1 MGLSRLAVIAC
12 LLSWSAWAQEFRAT
26 ITGHVTDP
34 AGAVVPQA
42 TVQATNVATN
52 EIAVAKTNDQGTY
65 TLPLLKPGTYRLTAE
80 ARGFKKYI
88 RDNIVLNV
96 GDVSGIDI
104 GMEVGQASES
114 ITVTAE
120 TPVLETE
127 TADHGLVIDQKRV
140 TELPLNA
147 RNPFMLSILSAGVNF
162 NGNQIYQRPFD
173 NGAIADWSV
182 NGGLDRKNEFL
193 LDGAPNNAQAGGN
206 NIAYVPPVDA
216 VQEFKIQTNSYD
228 AQYGKSAG
236 GIVNVSLKSGTNAFH
251 GTLYE
256 FMRRNAFDANSFQ
269 NNAAGKP
276 KSGHFLDQYGGS
288 IGGPILV
295 PKIYN
300 GHDKIERLQDVF
312 GLTLPDC
319 QPYRWKRYMTAFYG
333 NLYAEILRSIL
344 DSPVIHIDET
354 TVRLRKQSGYV
365 WVMTSIDKV
374 YYFYRSSR
382 EGSFLQELLKTF
394 SGVLV
399 SDFYTAYDSVKCH
412 QQKCLVHLVRDI
424 DDDVMKNPL
433 DTELKSMAQQF
444 GVLLRT
450 IIETVNHR
458 GLKSRYLR
466 KHKHSVLQF
475 LESVSSGDFLSPLAS
490 RYKKRF
496 QRSGEKMFTF
506 LDHDGVPWNNNN
518 AEHAIKRFAKYRRDA
533 DGRFTKR
540 TLEEYLVLATV
551 FETCEFNNVNAL
563 KFLLSKQT
571 TLEGLLQM
579 AGT

>member
-1 MGLSRLAVIAC
+1 MSDSTGAVIA
-12 LLSWSAWAQEFRAT
+12 A
-26 ITGHVTDP
+26 
-34 AGAVVPQA
+34 A

-52 EIAVAKTNDQGTY
+52 EIAVARTNDQGTY
-65 TLPLLKPGTYRLTAE
+65 TLPLLRPGTYTVTAE
-80 ARGFKKYI
+80 APGFKKYI

-236 GIVNVSLKSGTNAFH
+236 GIINVSLKSGTNAFH

-276 KSGHFLDQYGGS
+276 KAGHFLDQYGGS
-288 IGGPILV
+288 VGGPILV

-300 GHDKIERLQDVF
+300 GRDKSFFFFNYEGYRE
-312 GLTLPDC
+312 GTPTPLTLSVPEPEMLNGDFS
-319 QPYRWKRYMTAFYG
+319 KLTDANG
-333 NLYAEILRSIL
+333 RSIT
-344 DSPVIHIDET
+344 I
-354 TVRLRKQSGYV
+354 Y
-365 WVMTSIDKV
+365 
-374 YYFYRSSR
+374 
-382 EGSFLQELLKTF
+382 
-394 SGVLV
+394 
-399 SDFYTAYDSVKCH
+399 
-412 QQKCLVHLVRDI
+412 
-424 DDDVMKNPL
+424 NP
-433 DTELKSMAQQF
+433 F
-444 GVLLRT
+444 
-450 IIETVNHR
+450 
-458 GLKSRYLR
+458 
-466 KHKHSVLQF
+466 
-475 LESVSSGDFLSPLAS
+475 
-490 RYKKRF
+490 
-496 QRSGEKMFTF
+496 
-506 LDHDGVPWNNNN
+506 
-518 AEHAIKRFAKYRRDA
+518 
-533 DGRFTKR
+533 
-540 TLEEYLVLATV
+540 
-551 FETCEFNNVNAL
+551 
-563 KFLLSKQT
+563 
-571 TLEGLLQM
+571 
-579 AGT
+579 